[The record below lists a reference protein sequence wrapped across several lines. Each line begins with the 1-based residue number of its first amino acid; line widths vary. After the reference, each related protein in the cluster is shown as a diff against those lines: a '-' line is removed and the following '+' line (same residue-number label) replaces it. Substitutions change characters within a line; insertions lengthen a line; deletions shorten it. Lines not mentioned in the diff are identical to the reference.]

1 MTHFY
6 KIKVCDNCGEKFKP
20 ESDKWFNPEPQ
31 GYDWLKSDLKWN
43 HKCKDGKIGT
53 VSFKKVTVED

>member
-20 ESDKWFNPEPQ
+20 ESDKWFIPE
-31 GYDWLKSDLKWN
+31 YNINDWLQKIPEHN